1 MEIGLV
7 SCSASKRDIPSRPK
21 ELYMESALFRKA
33 RWYCERHHDE
43 WYILSAKYGL
53 LDPDGQRI
61 EPYDETLTNAS
72 VEAKREW
79 GKRVVNQLRE
89 RGLLSETLVF
99 HTGKD
104 YYEPV
109 LEAVEKL
116 EHNVPTE
123 GLRQGEKLRWYNQ
136 QRKREDAT

>member
-1 MEIGLV
+1 MEIGFV
-7 SCSASKRDIPSRPK
+7 SCSASKRDVPSRPK

-33 RWYCERHHDE
+33 RRYCEQHHDE
-43 WYILSAKYGL
+43 WYILSAKHGL
-53 LDPDGQRI
+53 LDPDGPPI
-61 EPYDETLTNAS
+61 EPYDETLTNAG

-79 GKRVVNQLRE
+79 GRRIADQLRE

-99 HTGKD
+99 HAGKN

-109 LEAVEKL
+109 LEAL
-116 EHNVPTE
+116 EEPKYEIPTE

-136 QRKREDAT
+136 RYKQETDV